1 MRSWR
6 VRGWMLLAL
15 GLFLAAFMGIIA
27 MNMAPTMS
35 QPGVEIDGTTFT
47 GTAEQA
53 QTFFLLFGIVI
64 ALGLLSAV
72 NGLFMI
78 ATGRRSTAFMV
89 LTLAGGVLLI
99 LLAWSIL
106 GGFAA

>member
-6 VRGWMLLAL
+6 VRGWMLLVL
-15 GLFLAAFMGIIA
+15 GLFLAAFMGVIA
-27 MNMAPTMS
+27 ASMAPTMMR
-35 QPGVEIDGTTFT
+35 PGIEIGGRTFT
-47 GTAEQA
+47 GTAEEA

-78 ATGRRSTAFMV
+78 ATGRRSAAFMA
-89 LTLAGGVLLI
+89 LTLAAAVLLF
-99 LLAWSIL
+99 LVVRPIL
-106 GGFAA
+106 GGFVP